1 MTVIFFI
8 LSLDFYISIILSL
21 GVDAF
26 SKNDQITQT
35 EQIEFQG

>member
-1 MTVIFFI
+1 MTMIFFI
-8 LSLDFYISIILSL
+8 LSLGFYIFIILSL